1 MKSKNK
7 PGRGPEQQIILALD
21 AVDIREKARH
31 KKRGDKQREGNE
43 ALMYQ
48 AQSILRP
55 PTDGRAL
62 TNMAHNFFVL

>member
-31 KKRGDKQREGNE
+31 KKRGDQQREGNE

-48 AQSILRP
+48 AQSVLRP
-55 PTDGRAL
+55 PADGRAL
-62 TNMAHNFFVL
+62 IIKARYFFVL